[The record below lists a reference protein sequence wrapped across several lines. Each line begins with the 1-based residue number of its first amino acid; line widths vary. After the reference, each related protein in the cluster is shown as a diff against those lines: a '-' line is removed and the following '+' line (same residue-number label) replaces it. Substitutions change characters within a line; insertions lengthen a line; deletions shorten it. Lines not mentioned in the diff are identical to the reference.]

1 MSKLFDVDEVIS
13 DVIESNDNL
22 ILDQVTY
29 DLFKIIYDHK
39 YDKGLLGYSREDTIS
54 SYIKEAY
61 DCKRILVNYGIVKG
75 DVSNDS

>member
-1 MSKLFDVDEVIS
+1 MSKLFDTNEVIS
-13 DVIESNDNL
+13 DVTETNDNL

-39 YDKGLLGYSREDTIS
+39 YDKGLLGYSREDTIN

-61 DCKRILVNYGIVKG
+61 DCKKILVNCGIVKG
-75 DVSNDS
+75 GIENDN